1 MSEKPPLLD
10 NATRD
15 LARFAANLRYEDL
28 PAEVIAHAKL
38 CLLDGIGV
46 CLQGSALPWTRI
58 LQATVEM
65 EGGRPAASL
74 WGTGLKGSVSQAA
87 LVNGTAGHAFEM
99 DDMHKESIL
108 HPNSLTSPIALGYAE
123 SEGAQ
128 GSSIGRE
135 MLTAIVAG
143 YEVGTRVGN
152 AATMALFLDG
162 FHPQGTSGTF
172 VAGAAAG
179 KMRRLDAGQMQ
190 NCLGIAG
197 SCAAGLMAAQE
208 GAMVKRLH
216 AGRAAQSGVLAAEL
230 ASRGFTGISNI
241 LEAGYGGYLSS
252 FSSRPVPEKLTL
264 GLGATW
270 ETLNVGFKMYP
281 TVTSIHSALDS
292 LRILMAQHRL
302 SADDIAAIDVACSHM
317 THVHTAWPYKPAGIT
332 AAQMNLF
339 YGLAVTALKGKIT
352 TADLTEDRLANPQI
366 LDFITRIT
374 AQDDAAIE
382 AMGPAFRHAC
392 RMTVTTRTGQTF
404 FHEELARRGSP
415 ENPVSPSEVQEKF
428 RGNVAALISDAE
440 ADRIIADVDG
450 FETITD
456 AKPLLAILGA
466 DRRQAPAK
474 AAE

>member
-1 MSEKPPLLD
+1 MSEKPPLLE

-15 LARFAANLRYEDL
+15 LARFAAALRYEDI

-38 CLLDGIGV
+38 CLLDGLGV

-65 EGGRPAASL
+65 EGGKPQASL

-99 DDMHKESIL
+99 DDMHKESII
-108 HPNSLTSPIALGYAE
+108 HPNSLTSPIALAYAE
-123 SEGAQ
+123 AEGAT
-128 GSSIGRE
+128 GRD

-179 KMRRLDAGQMQ
+179 KMRGLDAGQMQ

-252 FSSRPVPEKLTL
+252 YSSKPVPEKLTL
-264 GLGATW
+264 GLGTTW

-292 LRILMAQHRL
+292 LRILMAQHKL
-302 SADDIAAIDVACSHM
+302 SAGDIAAIDVACSHM

-339 YGLAVTALKGKIT
+339 YGLAVTALNGKVT
-352 TADLTEDRLANPQI
+352 VGDLTEARLSDPDI
-366 LDFITRIT
+366 LEFITRIV
-374 AQDDAAIE
+374 AHDDAAIE

-392 RMTVTTRTGQTF
+392 RMTVTTRAGEKL

-415 ENPVSPSEVQEKF
+415 ENPVNPAEVEEKF
-428 RGNVAALISDAE
+428 RGNVAALLSDAE
-440 ADRIIADVDG
+440 ADRIISLVNG
-450 FETITD
+450 FETMTD
-456 AKPLLAILGA
+456 AGPLLAILGA
-466 DRRQAPAK
+466 DRRQAQAK

>member
-1 MSEKPPLLD
+1 MSEKPDLLP

-15 LARFAANLRYEDL
+15 LARFAAALRYEDI
-28 PAEVIAHAKL
+28 PAEVVAHAKL

-46 CLQGSALPWTRI
+46 CLQGSALPWTRM
-58 LQATVEM
+58 LQAMVET

-74 WGTGLKGSVSQAA
+74 WGTGLKGSVAQAA

-123 SEGAQ
+123 AEG
-128 GSSIGRE
+128 STGRD

-172 VAGAAAG
+172 VAAAAAG
-179 KMRRLDAGQMQ
+179 KMRGLDAAQMR
-190 NCLGIAG
+190 NALGIAG

-216 AGRAAQSGVLAAEL
+216 AGRAAQAGVQAAEL
-230 ASRGFTGISNI
+230 AARGFTGISNI
-241 LEAGYGGYLSS
+241 LEAGYGGYLSA
-252 FSSRPVPEKLTL
+252 FSSKPVPEKLTA
-264 GLGATW
+264 GLGSTW

-292 LRILMAQHRL
+292 LRILMAKHRL
-302 SADDIAAIDVACSHM
+302 QAGDIAAIDVACSHM
-317 THVHTAWPYKPAGIT
+317 THVHTAWSYKPAGIT

-339 YGLAVTALKGKIT
+339 YGLAVTALKGRIT
-352 TADLTEDRLANPQI
+352 TADLTEDRLADPEI
-366 LDFITRIT
+366 LDFITRIV
-374 AQDDAAIE
+374 ARDDAAIE
-382 AMGPAFRHAC
+382 AMGAHFRHAC
-392 RMTVTTRTGQTF
+392 RMTVTTRAGETH

-415 ENPVSPSEVQEKF
+415 ENPVSVEEVREKF
-428 RGNVAALISDAE
+428 RGNVAGLISDAE
-440 ADRIIADVDG
+440 AGRIIALVDG
-450 FETITD
+450 FETMTD
-456 AKPLLAILGA
+456 VVPLLAMLGA
-466 DRRQAPAK
+466 DRRPALAK

>member
-1 MSEKPPLLD
+1 MSEKPPLLE

-15 LARFAANLRYEDL
+15 LARFAAALRYEDI

-65 EGGRPAASL
+65 EGGKPAASL
-74 WGTGLKGSVSQAA
+74 WGTGLKGSVSQAV

-123 SEGAQ
+123 AEGAT
-128 GSSIGRE
+128 GRD

-172 VAGAAAG
+172 VAAGAAG
-179 KMRRLDAGQMQ
+179 KMRGLDAGQMQ
-190 NCLGIAG
+190 NCFGIAG

-252 FSSRPVPEKLTL
+252 FSSKPVPEKLTQ
-264 GLGATW
+264 GLGSTW

-292 LRILMAQHRL
+292 LRILMAEHKL
-302 SADDIAAIDVACSHM
+302 SADDIATVDVSCSHM
-317 THVHTAWPYKPAGIT
+317 THVHTAWAYKPAGIT

-339 YGLAVTALKGKIT
+339 YGLAVTALNGKVTVADIT
-352 TADLTEDRLANPQI
+352 ETRLADPKI
-366 LDFITRIT
+366 LEFITRIT
-374 AQDDAAIE
+374 AHDDPAIE

-392 RMTVTTRTGQTF
+392 RMTVTTRAGRKL

-415 ENPVSPSEVQEKF
+415 ENPVSPAEVQEKF

-440 ADRIIADVDG
+440 ADRIIALVDV
-450 FETITD
+450 FETLTD
-456 AKPLLAILGA
+456 AAPLLAILGA
-466 DRRQAPAK
+466 DRRQAVAK

>member
-1 MSEKPPLLD
+1 MSEKPPLLE

-15 LARFAANLRYEDL
+15 LARFAANLRYEDI
-28 PAEVIAHAKL
+28 PADVIAHAKL

-65 EGGRPAASL
+65 EGGKPAASL

-108 HPNSLTSPIALGYAE
+108 HPNSLTSPIALAYAE
-123 SEGAQ
+123 AEGAT
-128 GSSIGRE
+128 GRD

-179 KMRRLDAGQMQ
+179 KMRGLDAAQMQ
-190 NCLGIAG
+190 NCLGITG

-252 FSSRPVPEKLTL
+252 YSSKPVPEKLTQ
-264 GLGATW
+264 GLGSTW

-281 TVTSIHSALDS
+281 TVTSIHSALDA
-292 LRILMAQHRL
+292 LRILMAQHKL
-302 SADDIAAIDVACSHM
+302 SAADIASIDVACSHM

-332 AAQMNLF
+332 AAQMNMF
-339 YGLAVTALKGKIT
+339 FGLAVTALSGKVT
-352 TADLTEDRLANPQI
+352 AADLTEARLRDPDI

-374 AQDDAAIE
+374 AHDDAEIE

-392 RMTVTTRTGQTF
+392 RMTVTTRAGQKL

-415 ENPVSPSEVQEKF
+415 ENPVNPAEVEEKF
-428 RGNVAALISDAE
+428 RGNVAALLSGAE
-440 ADRIIADVDG
+440 ADRIISLVNG
-450 FETITD
+450 FETMTD
-456 AKPLLAILGA
+456 AGPLLAILGA

>member
-1 MSEKPPLLD
+1 MSEKPALLE

-15 LARFAANLRYEDL
+15 LARFAAALRYEDI

-65 EGGRPAASL
+65 EGGKPAASL

-123 SEGAQ
+123 AEGAT
-128 GSSIGRE
+128 GRD

-172 VAGAAAG
+172 VAAAAAG
-179 KMRRLDAGQMQ
+179 KMRGLDAGQMQ
-190 NCLGIAG
+190 NCFGIAG

-230 ASRGFTGISNI
+230 AARGFTGISNI

-264 GLGATW
+264 GLRTTW

-292 LRILMAQHRL
+292 LRILMAQHKL
-302 SADDIAAIDVACSHM
+302 TADDIATVDVSCSHM
-317 THVHTAWPYKPAGIT
+317 THVHTAWAYKPAGIT

-339 YGLAVTALKGKIT
+339 YGLAVTALNGKVTVADIT
-352 TADLTEDRLANPQI
+352 ETRLADPKI
-366 LDFITRIT
+366 LEFITRIT
-374 AQDDAAIE
+374 AHDDAAIE

-392 RMTVTTRTGQTF
+392 RMTVTTRAGQKL

-415 ENPVSPSEVQEKF
+415 ENPVSAAEVQDKF
-428 RGNVAALISDAE
+428 RGNVAGLISDAE
-440 ADRIIADVDG
+440 ADRIIAFVDS
-450 FETITD
+450 FETMTD
-456 AKPLLAILGA
+456 VAPLLAILGA
-466 DRRQAPAK
+466 DRRQAMAK